1 MIEFIVILM
10 VVLVLFYPIMM
21 TAVTISKNRCRMI
34 FSLVENYH
42 ICPFKYK
49 WQIATW
55 VQYYK
60 GGTIFMWMSFP
71 KAELKYMYHRILKE
85 QFPNGVD
92 EAIRKVYL

>member
-10 VVLVLFYPIMM
+10 VVIALFYPIMM

-34 FSLVENYH
+34 FSQVENYNV
-42 ICPFKYK
+42 CPFKYK

-60 GGTIFMWMSFP
+60 GGTIFMWMAFP
-71 KAELKYMYHRILKE
+71 KAELKYIYHRILKE